1 MAGGTFQTFQIDA
14 RELAAISERYRQ
26 MGKAFTPVLT
36 RTVNWTGRRAS
47 TQVNRTLSAAMGLP
61 QKELRGFLQ
70 VFPARYADITYTI
83 RGVGRPISLR
93 AFGAVQRQKGVSAR
107 PWGER
112 RLFRGTFIVDSLG
125 GSVYVRTG
133 VKARATKGK
142 FKGQYREQIKKLW
155 GPAVPREM
163 AQHVTV
169 RAFNATV
176 TEHFPKRLEHEVQR
190 AFARLRRP

>member
-1 MAGGTFQTFQIDA
+1 MAGGRFQRFEIDA
-14 RELAAISERYRQ
+14 RELASISERYRE
-26 MGKAFTPVLT
+26 MGPAFKGVLT

-61 QKELRGFLQ
+61 QKELRAFLQ
-70 VFPARYADITYTI
+70 VFPATYSEITYTI

-93 AFGAVQRQKGVSAR
+93 AFGAIQRQKGVSAR

-112 RLFRGTFIVDSLG
+112 RLFRGTFIVNSLG

-133 VKARATKGK
+133 VKARASKGK
-142 FKGQYREQIKKLW
+142 YKGQYREQIKKLW

-169 RAFNATV
+169 TAFQKTVKENFADRLDHEFRRALTKL
-176 TEHFPKRLEHEVQR
+176 KR
-190 AFARLRRP
+190 P